1 MFMNGVP
8 TGMTLATTAT
18 LLNGIPKGLLA
29 LDGEPP
35 EVALGGTT

>member
-1 MFMNGVP
+1 
-8 TGMTLATTAT
+8 MTLATTAT

-29 LDGEPP
+29 LDGKPP